1 MGNLWQQS
9 DDVIDRYL
17 KAAVRRLSQSA
28 LVPLIAEP
36 DITDKYEFL
45 INQVAEELFLGDN

>member
-1 MGNLWQQS
+1 MGNLWQQA

-17 KAAVRRLSQSA
+17 NAAVKRLSQSA
-28 LVPLIAEP
+28 LISQIAEP

-45 INQVAEELFLGDN
+45 INQVAEELFLEDN

>member
-1 MGNLWQQS
+1 MVNLWQQS

-28 LVPLIAEP
+28 LIPQIDDL
-36 DITDKYEFL
+36 DITDKFEVL
-45 INQVAEELFLGDN
+45 INAVADEIFQEDN

>member
-1 MGNLWQQS
+1 MVNLWQQS

-28 LVPLIAEP
+28 VIPQIDDL
-36 DITDKYEFL
+36 DITDKFEVL
-45 INQVAEELFLGDN
+45 INAVAEEIFQEDN